1 MPSERINM
9 KNIKMVNRIMYLLFL
24 FGFLFYLFSGFIF
37 SKVDIKTPADDKIK
51 MVIEPD
57 KKEYIGGGTVEYSLK
72 LSTASSDNMAIY
84 FISRHQEI
92 EVYANDNLIYYVKAH
107 KSIYGTTTGTNYS
120 IVNIPSYTTDVKVKL
135 TNVYEGVKQKETT
148 FEYGDEARILKELIS
163 EAFLPAVLS
172 ALIILVGIAMIM
184 LWIICNKRISQ
195 IQALFYFGIFAMLIG
210 AWSLNETSIAMLF
223 IEDRKLASL
232 MGYVLIMMLP
242 IPFVQAEKNFFHIHT
257 ATVSNA
263 LCTIFSL
270 MDIVLIILHITG
282 MAEFKRT
289 VLFIHIML
297 IIALLYFCGVVVD
310 RIIKNGFDR
319 KVKSNIIAVVALS
332 SSMLVDL
339 YAYYR
344 HVQEIDVI
352 GKFGILIFIVLLGY
366 EIVSEVLEMIRDGQ
380 KAAFYKEMAEKD
392 VMTGLYNRSAFEHWE
407 QNMEDYN
414 GYAIVTFDLNNL
426 KYCNDNIGHA
436 AGDAYIEAS
445 AKLIRE
451 IFGKYGKCYRIGG
464 DEFCAIIRKNKRFN
478 IEKYKKRL
486 RWREKQITEKLGIV
500 GLNVHIACGYA
511 EYDNEKDEDFESTRS
526 RADKKMYESKKIL
539 KKDK

>member
-1 MPSERINM
+1 
-9 KNIKMVNRIMYLLFL
+9 
-24 FGFLFYLFSGFIF
+24 
-37 SKVDIKTPADDKIK
+37 
-51 MVIEPD
+51 
-57 KKEYIGGGTVEYSLK
+57 
-72 LSTASSDNMAIY
+72 
-84 FISRHQEI
+84 
-92 EVYANDNLIYYVKAH
+92 
-107 KSIYGTTTGTNYS
+107 
-120 IVNIPSYTTDVKVKL
+120 
-135 TNVYEGVKQKETT
+135 
-148 FEYGDEARILKELIS
+148 
-163 EAFLPAVLS
+163 
-172 ALIILVGIAMIM
+172 
-184 LWIICNKRISQ
+184 
-195 IQALFYFGIFAMLIG
+195 
-210 AWSLNETSIAMLF
+210 MLF
-223 IEDRKLASL
+223 IADRKLASL
-232 MGYVLIMMLP
+232 MGYVLLMMLP

-319 KVKSNIIAVVALS
+319 KVKSNIIAVAALS

-352 GKFGILIFIVLLGY
+352 GKFGVLIFIVLLGY

-392 VMTGLYNRSAFEHWE
+392 AMTGLYNRSAFEQWE
-407 QNMEDYN
+407 QNTKDYN

-436 AGDAYIEAS
+436 AGDVYIEAS

-464 DEFCAIIRKNKRFN
+464 DEFCAIIRKNKRFD

-500 GLNVHIACGYA
+500 GFNVHIACGYA

-526 RADKKMYESKKIL
+526 RADKKMYESKKML

>member
-1 MPSERINM
+1 M
-9 KNIKMVNRIMYLLFL
+9 
-24 FGFLFYLFSGFIF
+24 
-37 SKVDIKTPADDKIK
+37 
-51 MVIEPD
+51 
-57 KKEYIGGGTVEYSLK
+57 
-72 LSTASSDNMAIY
+72 
-84 FISRHQEI
+84 EI
-92 EVYANDNLIYYVKAH
+92 L
-107 KSIYGTTTGTNYS
+107 
-120 IVNIPSYTTDVKVKL
+120 
-135 TNVYEGVKQKETT
+135 
-148 FEYGDEARILKELIS
+148 
-163 EAFLPAVLS
+163 
-172 ALIILVGIAMIM
+172 
-184 LWIICNKRISQ
+184 
-195 IQALFYFGIFAMLIG
+195 
-210 AWSLNETSIAMLF
+210 
-223 IEDRKLASL
+223 
-232 MGYVLIMMLP
+232 
-242 IPFVQAEKNFFHIHT
+242 
-257 ATVSNA
+257 
-263 LCTIFSL
+263 IFSL

>member
-1 MPSERINM
+1 
-9 KNIKMVNRIMYLLFL
+9 MY
-24 FGFLFYLFSGFIF
+24 
-37 SKVDIKTPADDKIK
+37 
-51 MVIEPD
+51 
-57 KKEYIGGGTVEYSLK
+57 YI
-72 LSTASSDNMAIY
+72 
-84 FISRHQEI
+84 
-92 EVYANDNLIYYVKAH
+92 
-107 KSIYGTTTGTNYS
+107 
-120 IVNIPSYTTDVKVKL
+120 
-135 TNVYEGVKQKETT
+135 
-148 FEYGDEARILKELIS
+148 
-163 EAFLPAVLS
+163 
-172 ALIILVGIAMIM
+172 
-184 LWIICNKRISQ
+184 
-195 IQALFYFGIFAMLIG
+195 
-210 AWSLNETSIAMLF
+210 
-223 IEDRKLASL
+223 
-232 MGYVLIMMLP
+232 
-242 IPFVQAEKNFFHIHT
+242 
-257 ATVSNA
+257 
-263 LCTIFSL
+263 SL

-319 KVKSNIIAVVALS
+319 KVKSNIIAVAALS

-352 GKFGILIFIVLLGY
+352 GKFGVLIFIVLLGY

-392 VMTGLYNRSAFEHWE
+392 AMTGLYNRSAFEQWE
-407 QNMEDYN
+407 QNTKDYN
-414 GYAIVTFDLNNL
+414 RYAIVTFDLNNL

-436 AGDAYIEAS
+436 AGDVYIEAS

-464 DEFCAIIRKNKRFN
+464 DEFCAIIRKNKRFD
-478 IEKYKKRL
+478 IEKYKTL

-500 GLNVHIACGYA
+500 GFNVHIACGYA

-526 RADKKMYESKKIL
+526 S
-539 KKDK
+539 

>member
-1 MPSERINM
+1 ME
-9 KNIKMVNRIMYLLFL
+9 KFIKFITNEKFYLPIVYIVVGLILYLVIEKVINRISKGHIGNSGKDKRKDTIINLGRSIFKYL
-24 FGFLFYLFSGFIF
+24 
-37 SKVDIKTPADDKIK
+37 
-51 MVIEPD
+51 
-57 KKEYIGGGTVEYSLK
+57 
-72 LSTASSDNMAIY
+72 
-84 FISRHQEI
+84 
-92 EVYANDNLIYYVKAH
+92 
-107 KSIYGTTTGTNYS
+107 
-120 IVNIPSYTTDVKVKL
+120 
-135 TNVYEGVKQKETT
+135 
-148 FEYGDEARILKELIS
+148 
-163 EAFLPAVLS
+163 
-172 ALIILVGIAMIM
+172 
-184 LWIICNKRISQ
+184 
-195 IQALFYFGIFAMLIG
+195 
-210 AWSLNETSIAMLF
+210 
-223 IEDRKLASL
+223 
-232 MGYVLIMMLP
+232 
-242 IPFVQAEKNFFHIHT
+242 
-257 ATVSNA
+257 
-263 LCTIFSL
+263 
-270 MDIVLIILHITG
+270 
-282 MAEFKRT
+282 
-289 VLFIHIML
+289 
-297 IIALLYFCGVVVD
+297 
-310 RIIKNGFDR
+310 
-319 KVKSNIIAVVALS
+319 
-332 SSMLVDL
+332 
-339 YAYYR
+339 
-344 HVQEIDVI
+344 
-352 GKFGILIFIVLLGY
+352 ILIFIVLLGY

-464 DEFCAIIRKNKRFN
+464 DEFCAIIRTNKRFN

>member
-1 MPSERINM
+1 
-9 KNIKMVNRIMYLLFL
+9 MYL
-24 FGFLFYLFSGFIF
+24 
-37 SKVDIKTPADDKIK
+37 
-51 MVIEPD
+51 
-57 KKEYIGGGTVEYSLK
+57 
-72 LSTASSDNMAIY
+72 
-84 FISRHQEI
+84 R
-92 EVYANDNLIYYVKAH
+92 
-107 KSIYGTTTGTNYS
+107 
-120 IVNIPSYTTDVKVKL
+120 
-135 TNVYEGVKQKETT
+135 
-148 FEYGDEARILKELIS
+148 
-163 EAFLPAVLS
+163 
-172 ALIILVGIAMIM
+172 
-184 LWIICNKRISQ
+184 
-195 IQALFYFGIFAMLIG
+195 
-210 AWSLNETSIAMLF
+210 
-223 IEDRKLASL
+223 
-232 MGYVLIMMLP
+232 
-242 IPFVQAEKNFFHIHT
+242 
-257 ATVSNA
+257 
-263 LCTIFSL
+263 
-270 MDIVLIILHITG
+270 
-282 MAEFKRT
+282 
-289 VLFIHIML
+289 
-297 IIALLYFCGVVVD
+297 
-310 RIIKNGFDR
+310 
-319 KVKSNIIAVVALS
+319 
-332 SSMLVDL
+332 
-339 YAYYR
+339 
-344 HVQEIDVI
+344 
-352 GKFGILIFIVLLGY
+352 
-366 EIVSEVLEMIRDGQ
+366 Q